1 MQYQAL
7 KDVTIDGTGY
17 KQGAVITI
25 GHNKVDRL
33 ILLGFLAEFVEA
45 DVVNRSVGLDAATAP
60 IKRKKK

>member
-17 KQGAVITI
+17 KKGAVITI

-33 ILLGFLAEFVEA
+33 MLLGYLAEFVDEP
-45 DVVNRSVGLDAATAP
+45 VVENRAVKP
-60 IKRKKK
+60 KHKRGS